1 MRIIAGQWRS
11 RKLVRP
17 ESSGTRPMPDRI
29 REAVFAALGSHFDCL
44 GLLPPLI
51 VADVFAGGGSM
62 GLEALSRGAAE
73 CCFYERGREAL
84 AALQRNLDSL
94 QVGTN
99 ACVIT
104 RDAWST
110 AIYSPDGR
118 PFGIVFLDPPYADTE
133 DMGDGSR
140 LACYLGR
147 MAESDDNR
155 PLVVLHHAKKSC
167 VANNAFHAWQV
178 IDRRTYGTSAMTM
191 FMR

>member
-29 REAVFAALGSHFDCL
+29 REAVFAALGSHFDCP

-84 AALQRNLDSL
+84 AALQQNLDSL
-94 QVGTN
+94 RVGASAT
-99 ACVIT
+99 VIA
-104 RDAWST
+104 RDAWSS
-110 AIYSPDGR
+110 AIDSPGGR
-118 PFGIVFLDPPYADTE
+118 SFGIVFLDPPYADTQ
-133 DMGDGSR
+133 DMRDGSR
-140 LACYLGR
+140 LARYLGR

-167 VANNAFHAWQV
+167 VQDDALHPWRV
-178 IDRRTYGTSAMTM
+178 IDQRTFGTSAVTM

>member
-1 MRIIAGQWRS
+1 
-11 RKLVRP
+11 
-17 ESSGTRPMPDRI
+17 MPDRI
-29 REAVFAALGSHFDCL
+29 REAVFATLGSHFDCP
-44 GLLPPLI
+44 GLLPPLM

-73 CCFYERGREAL
+73 CCFYERGRQAL
-84 AALQRNLDSL
+84 AALQHNLDAL
-94 QVGTN
+94 QVGTS
-99 ACVIT
+99 ARVIS
-104 RDAWST
+104 RDAWSS
-110 AIYSPDGR
+110 AIDSPDGR

-140 LACYLGR
+140 LAFYLGR

-167 VANNAFHAWQV
+167 VSYDAFPAWHV
-178 IDRRTYGTSAMTM
+178 IDERTFGTSSMTM